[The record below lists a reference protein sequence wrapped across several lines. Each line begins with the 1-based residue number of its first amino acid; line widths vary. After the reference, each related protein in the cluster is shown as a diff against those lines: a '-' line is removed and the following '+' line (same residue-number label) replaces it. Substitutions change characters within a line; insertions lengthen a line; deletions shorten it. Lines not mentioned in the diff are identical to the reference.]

1 MRISSSQMQLQGLN
15 SLLKQQARLVDS
27 QMKLSTGKKM
37 NTPADDPVGSAAVLN
52 ITQQLKI
59 IAQYQENAETA
70 KERQQL
76 EETVLISVE
85 NVIRRAKV
93 LAIQGA
99 NSPVGSGGR
108 SDIALEIR
116 QRLSELADL
125 ANTTDANGEYIFAG
139 FQGHTKPFTAN
150 LDGTY
155 TYNGDQG
162 QRLLQ
167 ISADRQVA
175 DRDPGSD
182 IFQFIKDGNGTFS
195 VIDNANNTGNG
206 IIHTGSVS
214 DITAIDGDT
223 YTLIFGEDTTATTA
237 NVGAFSFADGAPTNN
252 TLVYTLDIN
261 GTTVYSVDD
270 TGAPP
275 PVLTLQGLADEI
287 NNDAGT
293 TGVRAHVNG
302 GQLFL
307 ANDSPSTGDIVITEG
322 FSGFTATEGDTV
334 LGYFG
339 NTLTDTNTSVVT
351 TLNNTAAS
359 NYIVLDSSNNIETTG
374 TYVPEGAITFNGIT
388 TSVKEDPNNG
398 DRFTISPSTNRDIF
412 RTLNDLAK
420 ALEAGGG
427 TTSETNTF
435 NTINRMLLE
444 LDNVENNILTIRAGV
459 GGRLNTID
467 DQKNFNEDFSINL
480 ESNRSRLEDLN
491 YTSAIT
497 EFEQIMTAL
506 QAAQASFARIQGLS
520 LFNYL

>member
-1 MRISSSQMQLQGLN
+1 
-15 SLLKQQARLVDS
+15 
-27 QMKLSTGKKM
+27 
-37 NTPADDPVGSAAVLN
+37 
-52 ITQQLKI
+52 
-59 IAQYQENAETA
+59 
-70 KERQQL
+70 
-76 EETVLISVE
+76 
-85 NVIRRAKV
+85 
-93 LAIQGA
+93 
-99 NSPVGSGGR
+99 
-108 SDIALEIR
+108 
-116 QRLSELADL
+116 
-125 ANTTDANGEYIFAG
+125 
-139 FQGHTKPFTAN
+139 
-150 LDGTY
+150 
-155 TYNGDQG
+155 
-162 QRLLQ
+162 
-167 ISADRQVA
+167 
-175 DRDPGSD
+175 
-182 IFQFIKDGNGTFS
+182 
-195 VIDNANNTGNG
+195 GNG

-237 NVGAFSFADGAPTNN
+237 NVGAFAFTDDLTNSDDV
-252 TLVYTLDIN
+252 LVYTLDIN

-270 TGAPP
+270 AGT

-287 NNDAGT
+287 NNDVGT
-293 TGVRAHVNG
+293 TGVRAYVNS

-307 ANDSPSTGDIVITEG
+307 TNDSPSASDIVITET
-322 FSGFTATEGDTV
+322 FSGFNAADDDQV
-334 LGYFG
+334 VGYFG
-339 NTLTDTNTSVVT
+339 NTLTDANTSVVT
-351 TLNNTAAS
+351 TLNNTSAS

-388 TSVKEDPNNG
+388 TSVKDDPNNG
-398 DRFTISPSTNRDIF
+398 DRFTISPSVNRDIF

-444 LDNVENNILTIRAGV
+444 LDNAENNILTFRAGV

-480 ESNRSRLEDLN
+480 ESNRSRIEDLD